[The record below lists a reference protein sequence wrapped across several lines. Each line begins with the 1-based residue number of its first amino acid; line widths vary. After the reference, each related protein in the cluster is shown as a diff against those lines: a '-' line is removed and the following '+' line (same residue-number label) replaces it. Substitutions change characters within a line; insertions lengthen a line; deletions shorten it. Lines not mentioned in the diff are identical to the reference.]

1 MHDRGAV
8 VTISPAPSILP
19 PAPVD
24 RAEWPYRM
32 KDLCDLTGV
41 PRQVVHFYIQ
51 QGLVPEGHKTG
62 RNMAYYGK
70 QHVERVKLIRQLQHE
85 RFLPLKAI
93 RAMFEEREEVF
104 SPAQRRLLEEV
115 KARLGATLAS
125 RAHGVRE
132 TVRATEVLTRLGL
145 ERRDLDEM
153 VESGVIGV
161 TEDATGETLLARD
174 DVWMLESF
182 AEMRAQGF
190 TRDLG
195 FSPADLAVYE
205 EAIAKLFQRE
215 TVMLASRL
223 AHLPPEHV
231 AAMVERAL
239 PMVNTMLARFHTAR
253 ARNFFATL

>member
-1 MHDRGAV
+1 MTVSHASV
-8 VTISPAPSILP
+8 PP
-19 PAPVD
+19 PAAAVD
-24 RAEWPYRM
+24 RAAWPYRM

-41 PRQVVHFYIQ
+41 PRQVIHFYIQ
-51 QGLVPEGHKTG
+51 QGLLPEGHKTG
-62 RNMAYYGK
+62 RNMAYYGP
-70 QHVERVKLIRQLQHE
+70 QHVDRVRLIRQLQHE

-93 RAMFEEREEVF
+93 RAMFEEREEMF

-115 KARLGATLAS
+115 KHRLHGTLAS
-125 RAHGVRE
+125 RAHGVNE
-132 TVRATEVLTRLGL
+132 TVRANEVLSRLGL

-153 VESGVIGV
+153 VETGVIG
-161 TEDATGETLLARD
+161 TTDDADGEMLLARD

-195 FSPADLAVYE
+195 FTASDLAVYE
-205 EAIAKLFQRE
+205 EAMAKLFQRE

-223 AHLPPEHV
+223 SQIPPDQV

-239 PMVNTMLARFHTAR
+239 PIVNTMLARFHTAR
-253 ARNFFATL
+253 ARTFFATL